1 MKACYPWF
9 DEMRIFTVSARTLYI
24 LAAFVWYIGGIQ
36 LLQKGLSLL
45 TEADAMTSGLAWPWL
60 AGFMGLF
67 LGGLKA
73 KYLFTK
79 SINNNLIRIGR
90 LSQPKIWQFF
100 SPGFFAALTSM
111 ILAGVLLSRM
121 AHNHYPSLLGVAI
134 LDIGIGIAL
143 LGSSYV
149 YWTQKAFVK

>member
-1 MKACYPWF
+1 ML
-9 DEMRIFTVSARTLYI
+9 TVSARALNI
-24 LAAFVWYIGGIQ
+24 IAALIWYIGGFR
-36 LLQKGLSLL
+36 LLQKGISLL
-45 TEADAMTSGLAWPWL
+45 IEADVMEPGMAWPWI
-60 AGFMGLF
+60 AGIVGFT

-79 SINNNLIRIGR
+79 SIKKNLIRIDA

-100 SPGFFAALTSM
+100 SPGFFAALTIM
-111 ILAGVLLSRM
+111 ILAGVTLSRL
-121 AHNHYPSLLGVAI
+121 AHDNYPFLISVAI
-134 LDIGIGIAL
+134 LDLGIAIAL